1 MAAGN
6 IVLVR
11 LCGHWVRTV
20 IVLLLIIGS
29 TLGVFGRHIAV
40 RKDPGG
46 SALLSILKEE
56 LERATGALAKADPP
70 LYFISYSAHDQET
83 TALEA
88 SLGAVMSSRMG
99 RARTVDVVARVG
111 DATLD
116 NTHGMPSSSI
126 QSDLLPLGDDRDA
139 VARTLWRLT
148 DSSYKRAVTDYLN
161 VKARLA
167 VRAEEEDQSP
177 DFSHECPQ
185 TRVEV
190 SSLPFPPDMRT
201 WEERLRRYSGA
212 FRKYPDLYASRVLF
226 MLDRVQSTFV
236 SSEGAALAQPTQ
248 LARIV
253 IEAETRA
260 GDGMELARG
269 EVLQSTSPERLP
281 ADVEVLARVEKI
293 ASDLMALRA
302 AAVAEPFDG
311 PALLSGE
318 AAAVFFHEVVGH
330 RLEGN
335 RQRNDQE
342 GQTFTRKV
350 NQQILPEF
358 LSIVSDP
365 TLRQL
370 NGTALTGAYDFDEEG
385 VPASR
390 VDLVENGV
398 LKNFLMSR
406 MPIRDFSHSN
416 GHGRAQP
423 GRAPIAR
430 QSNLIVMS
438 SKTVSDSELR
448 KKLIEEVRRQGKP
461 YGLYFE
467 NMLGGFT
474 ITQRS
479 SPQAFQLL
487 PIMVWRVYVD
497 GRPDELIRG
506 ADVVGTPLAA
516 LRNILVTGEKISVF
530 NGMCGAESGYVPV
543 SAAAPAM
550 LLSNI
555 EVQKRSQSRVRP
567 PILPPPGFET
577 GPTVLG
583 TSGSSPR
590 EVRP

>member
-1 MAAGN
+1 MSAG
-6 IVLVR
+6 IRIAVR
-11 LCGHWVRTV
+11 LLGRSRRQAVV
-20 IVLLLIIGS
+20 FLLF
-29 TLGVFGRHIAV
+29 LGAALGAFGRHGAN
-40 RKDPGG
+40 RQAQGG
-46 SALLSILKEE
+46 SSLMALLKQEI
-56 LERATGALAKADPP
+56 ERAAQALGKADPAA
-70 LYFISYSAHDQET
+70 YFISYSAHDQET

-88 SLGAVMSSRMG
+88 SVGALMSSRTG
-99 RARTVDVVARVG
+99 RTCTVDVVVRVG
-111 DATLD
+111 DKNLD
-116 NTHGMPSSSI
+116 NTHGTASSI
-126 QSDLLPLGDDRDA
+126 QSDLLPSDDSGDA
-139 VARTLWRLT
+139 VTRTLWRLT
-148 DSSYKRAVTDYLN
+148 NSSYRRAATDYLK

-177 DFSHECPQ
+177 DFSEECPQ
-185 TRVEV
+185 IRAEA
-190 SSLPFPPDMRT
+190 SPPAVTPEMKA
-201 WEERLRRYSGA
+201 WEERLRRYSAA
-212 FRKYPDLYASRVLF
+212 FRKYPDVYASRVLV
-226 MLDRVQSTFV
+226 LSDRVQSTFV
-236 SSEGAALAQPTQ
+236 SSEGTALAQPGR

-260 GDGMELARG
+260 PDGMELTRG
-269 EVLQSTSPERLP
+269 EVLQSNSSDRLP
-281 ADVEVLARVEKI
+281 ADLEVLARVEQM
-293 ASDLMALRA
+293 AADLTALRA
-302 AAVAEPFDG
+302 APVAEPFDG

-335 RQRNDQE
+335 RQRSDEE
-342 GQTFTRKV
+342 GQTFTKKV

-365 TLRQL
+365 TLREW
-370 NGTALTGAYDFDEEG
+370 NGTALTGAYDFDDEG

-390 VDLVENGV
+390 VDLVENGL

-406 MPIRDFSHSN
+406 MPIRNFNHSN

-423 GRAPIAR
+423 GRTPIAR
-430 QSNLIVMS
+430 QSNLIVIS
-438 SKTVSDSELR
+438 SKAVSDSGLR
-448 KKLIEEVRRQGKP
+448 QKLIDEVRRQGKP

-487 PIMVWRVYVD
+487 PVMVWRVYAD

-506 ADVVGTPLAA
+506 VDVVGTPLAA
-516 LRNILVTGEKISVF
+516 LRNIVVTGQKVSVF

-555 EVQKRSQSRVRP
+555 EVQKRAQSRVRP
-567 PILPPPGFET
+567 PVLPPPGFET
-577 GPTVLG
+577 RPAAAVTTG
-583 TSGSSPR
+583 SGAP
-590 EVRP
+590 EARP